1 MNEEERK
8 QWPRDQQA
16 AFDRLIYT
24 LCGQFEAYAPNFH
37 RLTAREAAELFHTQV
52 GKGTEQ
58 NANVWDGED
67 APHICKINENTG

>member
-24 LCGQFEAYAPNFH
+24 LCGQFEAYAPSFE
-37 RLTAREAAELFHTQV
+37 RITTQEAAQAFHSQT
-52 GKGTEQ
+52 GKG
-58 NANVWDGED
+58 V
-67 APHICKINENTG
+67 

>member
-24 LCGQFEAYAPNFH
+24 LCGQFEQYAPSFE

-58 NANVWDGED
+58 NANVRDGED
-67 APHICKINENTG
+67 APHICKINESTG